1 MTKNN
6 PLLDVEGLPRFAAIR
21 PEHVGSALDA
31 LLVSNQAVIG
41 QLESAVRDDADWES
55 FAQPL
60 EDLEDRL
67 QKMWSPV
74 SHLNAVA
81 DTEDLRDAYQNSLEK
96 LTAYRAALGQN
107 KTIFQGYRNIQAH
120 ADFSGLDAAKRKVIL
135 NAVRDFRL
143 SGVELEGKERARFKD
158 IITDLATLSN
168 KFEHNV
174 MDATDGWALLLD
186 VPADLAGLP
195 ESAITLARKTAESA
209 GHSGWQ
215 FTLQAPSYMPFMR
228 YSERSDLRRQMYEAF
243 VTRASDRGPQAD
255 RWDNTTLMTQILGLR
270 QELAALLGYSNY
282 AEYALVD
289 RMASSVA
296 EVEGFLID
304 LISRARPQAQRELQ
318 ALEDFAGRST
328 GDNVVAPWDIAYH
341 SEKLRQATY
350 HFDQEELRPYF
361 PLPRVLSGLF
371 EIVNRLFGITVTKAV
386 ADVWH
391 PDVMFYEIRD
401 EGGEI
406 RGRFYLDLYAR
417 EHKRSGAWMA
427 ECVGRYRRPDNAVQ
441 TPVAFLTCNF
451 TQPLDDKPALLTHD
465 DVITLFHEFGHG
477 LHHLLSLVEEPSVTG
492 ISGVPWD
499 AVELPSQFL
508 ENWCWEQ
515 GALDLVTCH
524 VDTGEPLPDKLLQKL
539 RGARNF
545 QSGMQMVRQLEF
557 GLFDFRLHVS
567 AAQISADDIQRLLD
581 DVRQQVAVV
590 TPPPFD
596 RFPHAFSHIFSGGY
610 AAGYYGYLWA
620 EVLSADAYNRFEQ
633 EGVFNTA
640 AGRAFLQHILETGG
654 VEEPLDVFRAFRG
667 REPSID
673 AFLRHW
679 GLNS

>member
-31 LLVSNQAVIG
+31 LLISNQAVIG

-215 FTLQAPSYMPFMR
+215 FTLQAPSYIPFMR

-557 GLFDFRLHVS
+557 GLFDFRLHAS

>member
-243 VTRASDRGPQAD
+243 VTRASDCGPQAD

-557 GLFDFRLHVS
+557 GLFDFRLHAS

>member
-31 LLVSNQAVIG
+31 LLISNQAVIG

-120 ADFSGLDAAKRKVIL
+120 ADFSDLDAAKRKVIL

-143 SGVELEGKERARFKD
+143 SGVDREGKERARFKD

-228 YSERSDLRRQMYEAF
+228 YSEHSDLRRQMYEAF

-255 RWDNTTLMTQILGLR
+255 RWDNTILMTQILGLR

-557 GLFDFRLHVS
+557 GLFDFRLHAS

>member
-1 MTKNN
+1 
-6 PLLDVEGLPRFAAIR
+6 
-21 PEHVGSALDA
+21 
-31 LLVSNQAVIG
+31 
-41 QLESAVRDDADWES
+41 
-55 FAQPL
+55 
-60 EDLEDRL
+60 
-67 QKMWSPV
+67 
-74 SHLNAVA
+74 
-81 DTEDLRDAYQNSLEK
+81 
-96 LTAYRAALGQN
+96 
-107 KTIFQGYRNIQAH
+107 
-120 ADFSGLDAAKRKVIL
+120 
-135 NAVRDFRL
+135 
-143 SGVELEGKERARFKD
+143 
-158 IITDLATLSN
+158 
-168 KFEHNV
+168 
-174 MDATDGWALLLD
+174 
-186 VPADLAGLP
+186 
-195 ESAITLARKTAESA
+195 
-209 GHSGWQ
+209 
-215 FTLQAPSYMPFMR
+215 
-228 YSERSDLRRQMYEAF
+228 
-243 VTRASDRGPQAD
+243 
-255 RWDNTTLMTQILGLR
+255 
-270 QELAALLGYSNY
+270 
-282 AEYALVD
+282 
-289 RMASSVA
+289 
-296 EVEGFLID
+296 
-304 LISRARPQAQRELQ
+304 
-318 ALEDFAGRST
+318 
-328 GDNVVAPWDIAYH
+328 
-341 SEKLRQATY
+341 
-350 HFDQEELRPYF
+350 
-361 PLPRVLSGLF
+361 LSGLF

-557 GLFDFRLHVS
+557 GLFDFRLHAS

>member
-31 LLVSNQAVIG
+31 LLISNQAVIG

-451 TQPLDDKPALLTHD
+451 TQPLDDKPALLTHN

-477 LHHLLSLVEEPSVTG
+477 LHHLLSLVEEPSVSG

-557 GLFDFRLHVS
+557 GLFDFRLHAS

>member
-96 LTAYRAALGQN
+96 LTTYRAALGQN

-215 FTLQAPSYMPFMR
+215 FTLQAPSYIPFMR

-557 GLFDFRLHVS
+557 GLFDFRLHAS

>member
-31 LLVSNQAVIG
+31 LLISNQAVIG

-243 VTRASDRGPQAD
+243 VTRASDCGPQAD

-557 GLFDFRLHVS
+557 GLFDFRLHAS

>member
-31 LLVSNQAVIG
+31 LLISNQAVIG

-350 HFDQEELRPYF
+350 HFNQEELRPYF

-557 GLFDFRLHVS
+557 GLFDFRLHAS

>member
-1 MTKNN
+1 MTQSN
-6 PLLDVEGLPRFAAIR
+6 PLLDVEGLPCFTAIR
-21 PEHVGSALDA
+21 PEHVWSALDG
-31 LLVSNQAVIG
+31 LLVSNQVVIG
-41 QLESAVRDDADWES
+41 QLESTVADGTDWES

-60 EDLEDRL
+60 EDLENRL
-67 QKMWSPV
+67 GKMWSPV
-74 SHLNAVA
+74 THLNAVA
-81 DTEDLRDAYQNSLEK
+81 DTEELREAYQNSLEK

-120 ADFSGLDAAKRKVIL
+120 ANFPGLDAAKRKVIL
-135 NAVRDFRL
+135 NAVRDFQL
-143 SGVELEGKERARFKD
+143 SGVELEGEERARFKD

-174 MDATDGWALLLD
+174 MDATDGWALVLD

-195 ESAITLARKTAESA
+195 ETVITLARKTAESA

-215 FTLQAPSYMPFMR
+215 FTLQAPSYIPFMR

-243 VTRASDRGPQAD
+243 VTRASDQGPQAD
-255 RWDNTTLMTQILGLR
+255 RWDNATLMTQILGLR
-270 QELAALLGYSNY
+270 QELASLLGYSNY
-282 AEYALVD
+282 AEYALVA

-296 EVEGFLID
+296 EVEDFLID
-304 LISRARPQAQRELQ
+304 LISRARPHAQRELQ

-341 SEKLRQATY
+341 SEKFREATY

-361 PLPRVLSGLF
+361 PLPRVLGGLF
-371 EIVNRLFGITVTKAV
+371 EIVNRLFGIKVTKAV
-386 ADVWH
+386 ADAWH
-391 PDVMFYEIRD
+391 PDVRFYEIRD
-401 EGGEI
+401 EGGAL
-406 RGRFYLDLYAR
+406 RGHFYLDLYAR
-417 EHKRSGAWMA
+417 EHKRGGAWMA
-427 ECVGRYRRPDNAVQ
+427 EYVGRYRQPNDVVQ
-441 TPVAFLTCNF
+441 TPIAFLTCNF

-508 ENWCWEQ
+508 ENWCWER
-515 GALDLVTCH
+515 GALDLVTSH
-524 VDTGEPLPDKLLQKL
+524 VDTGESLPDKLLQKL

-557 GLFDFRLHVS
+557 ALFDFRLHAS
-567 AAQISADDIQRLLD
+567 TTLISADAILRILN

-596 RFPHAFSHIFSGGY
+596 RFPHAFSHIFAGGY
-610 AAGYYGYLWA
+610 AAGYYGYLWS
-620 EVLSADAYNRFEQ
+620 EVLSADAYNGFEQ
-633 EGVFNTA
+633 EGVFSAT
-640 AGRAFLQHILETGG
+640 AGREFLQHVLETGG
-654 VEEPLDVFRAFRG
+654 VEDPLDVFRAFRG
-667 REPSID
+667 REPSIN
-673 AFLRHW
+673 AFLRHS
-679 GLNS
+679 GLNV

>member
-1 MTKNN
+1 MTQSN
-6 PLLDVEGLPRFAAIR
+6 PLLDVEGLPCFTAIR
-21 PEHVGSALDA
+21 PEHVGSALDE
-31 LLVSNQAVIG
+31 LLVSNQVVIG
-41 QLESAVRDDADWES
+41 QLESTVADGADWES

-60 EDLEDRL
+60 EDLENRL
-67 QKMWSPV
+67 GKMWSPV
-74 SHLNAVA
+74 THLNAVA
-81 DTEDLRDAYQNSLEK
+81 DTEELREAYQNSLEK

-120 ADFSGLDAAKRKVIL
+120 ADFSDLDAAKRKVIL

-143 SGVELEGKERARFKD
+143 SGVELEGEERARFKD

-174 MDATDGWALLLD
+174 MDATDGWALVLD

-195 ESAITLARKTAESA
+195 ETVITLARKTAESA

-215 FTLQAPSYMPFMR
+215 FTLQAPSYIPFMR

-243 VTRASDRGPQAD
+243 VTRASDQGPQAD

-270 QELAALLGYSNY
+270 QELASLLGYSNY

-296 EVEGFLID
+296 EVEDFLID
-304 LISRARPQAQRELQ
+304 LISRARPHAQRELQ

-341 SEKLRQATY
+341 SEKFREATY

-361 PLPRVLSGLF
+361 PLPRVLGGLF
-371 EIVNRLFGITVTKAV
+371 EIVNRLFGIKVTKAV
-386 ADVWH
+386 ADAWH
-391 PDVMFYEIRD
+391 PDVRFYEIRD
-401 EGGEI
+401 EGGAL
-406 RGRFYLDLYAR
+406 RGHFYLDLYAR
-417 EHKRSGAWMA
+417 EHKRGGAWMA
-427 ECVGRYRRPDNAVQ
+427 EYVGRYRQPNDVVQ

-508 ENWCWEQ
+508 ENWCWER
-515 GALDLVTCH
+515 GALDLVTSH
-524 VDTGEPLPDKLLQKL
+524 VDTGESLPDKLLQKL

-557 GLFDFRLHVS
+557 ALFDFRLHAS
-567 AAQISADDIQRLLD
+567 TTLISADAILRILN

-596 RFPHAFSHIFSGGY
+596 RFPHAFSHIFAGGY
-610 AAGYYGYLWA
+610 AAGYYGYLWS

-633 EGVFNTA
+633 EGVFSAT
-640 AGRAFLQHILETGG
+640 AGREFLQHVLETGG
-654 VEEPLDVFRAFRG
+654 VEDPLDVFRAFRG
-667 REPSID
+667 REPSIN
-673 AFLRHW
+673 AFLRHS
-679 GLNS
+679 GLNV